1 MVEEKEFFQRL
12 LAISNAGVNYSK
24 DPYDIERF
32 EDISKITQEF
42 INSNL
47 TTNHLHFEME
57 KGYPTPKTDVR
68 ALILDESENVLLV
81 EDPKTKTWAL
91 PGGFADIGISPV
103 ENIKKEVEEETG
115 LQVSANNLIAVYD
128 TNKSNPENSLA
139 HYYKL
144 VYYCEKISGNL
155 TTSIETSSVAY
166 FDVKNLPELSTK
178 RNTKKQIIECFENR
192 HNKTIIE

>member
-1 MVEEKEFFQRL
+1 MEQKEFFQRL
-12 LAISNAGVNYSK
+12 LAISNSGINYSK

-32 EDISKITQEF
+32 NDIFNITQEF

-47 TTNHLHFEME
+47 TINNINFEKE
-57 KGYPTPKTDVR
+57 EGYPTPKTDVR
-68 ALILDESENVLLV
+68 ALILNEKNEILLV

-103 ENIKKEVEEETG
+103 ENIIKEVQEETG
-115 LQVSANNLIAVYD
+115 LNVSVSNLIAVYD

-144 VYYCEKISGNL
+144 IFYCKKISGNL
-155 TTSIETSSVAY
+155 TTSIETSSVAF
-166 FDVKNLPELSTK
+166 FDLNQLPQLSTK
-178 RNTKKQIIECFENR
+178 RNTKKQIIDCFKNR
-192 HNKTIIE
+192 NNKTIIE

>member
-1 MVEEKEFFQRL
+1 MEEKEFFQRL
-12 LAISNAGVNYSK
+12 LAISNSGINYSK

-32 EDISKITQEF
+32 NDIFKITQEF

-47 TTNHLHFEME
+47 SNNNVHFEME
-57 KGYPTPKTDVR
+57 KGYPTPKVDVR
-68 ALILDESENVLLV
+68 ALILDEYDNILLV

-103 ENIKKEVEEETG
+103 ENIIKEVQEETG
-115 LQVSANNLIAVYD
+115 LNVSVNNLIAVYD

-144 VYYCEKISGNL
+144 IFHCKKLSGNL
-155 TTSIETSSVAY
+155 TTSIETSSVAF
-166 FDVKNLPELSTK
+166 FDLKELPQLSTK
-178 RNTKKQIIECFENR
+178 RNTKKQIIDCFKNR
-192 HNKTIIE
+192 NNKTIIE